1 MWSYII
7 KSVKLFLEMAWAL
20 RSLEATETYI
30 TVLKRRIDKIGI
42 DNASSEISLYT
53 ALRDHRNEKV
63 KKLYPK
69 GSDWFLNNNLVSVVA
84 HCVSMTNEISLK
96 VLMEDGTRVIEVHYS
111 KLEAIDEVFNGK

>member
-1 MWSYII
+1 MCSYTI
-7 KSVKLFLEMAWAL
+7 KNVKLFLEKAWAM

-30 TVLKRRIDKIGI
+30 TVLKRRIEKIGFA
-42 DNASSEISLYT
+42 NAASEISLYA

-111 KLEAIDEVFNGK
+111 KLESIDEVFNGK

>member
-42 DNASSEISLYT
+42 DNASSEISLYA

-63 KKLYPK
+63 KELYPK

-96 VLMEDGTRVIEVHYS
+96 VLIEDGTRVIEVHYS
-111 KLEAIDEVFNGK
+111 RLESIDEVFNGK

>member
-1 MWSYII
+1 MWRYII

-20 RSLEATETYI
+20 RSLEATEAYI
-30 TVLKRRIDKIGI
+30 TVLKRRIEKIGFA
-42 DNASSEISLYT
+42 NAASEISLYA

-111 KLEAIDEVFNGK
+111 KLESIDEVFNGK